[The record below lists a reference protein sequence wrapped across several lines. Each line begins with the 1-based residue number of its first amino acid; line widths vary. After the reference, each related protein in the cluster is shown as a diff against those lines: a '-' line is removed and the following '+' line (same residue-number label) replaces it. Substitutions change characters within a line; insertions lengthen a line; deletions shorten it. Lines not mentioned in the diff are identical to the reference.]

1 MRISGQIVDVVNSRI
16 FPGTIE
22 IENGRISNVID
33 ESHNNVETSLYGV
46 SSILAQSVSS
56 ISVPSVSSVLAQSVS
71 SILAQSVSKDSQII
85 MPGFVDSHVHI
96 ESSLL
101 VPTEFARLVVSH
113 GSVASVSD
121 PHEIANVLGVEGVRY
136 MIEVGKKSSFK
147 FYFGAPSCVPATT
160 FETSGATL
168 DSADI
173 EGLLASDDIKY
184 LGEMMNYPGVLF
196 DDEEVMKKLYSAKRH
211 GKPVD
216 GHAPLLSGDE
226 LKKYC
231 AAGISTDHECS
242 DLEEAR
248 EKARLGMTI
257 LIREGSA
264 ANNFD
269 ALIPLIKEYPNQVT
283 FCTDDAHPHEL
294 VHSHINGLVKKAI
307 NLGYDVL
314 DVIKAATLT
323 PVRHYNLEVGLLQ
336 KNDPAD
342 FIVIDN
348 FNDFNILKTYI
359 NGELVAENGKSLL
372 QNVNV
377 GTINNFVA
385 DKVTADDFKVV
396 DEGKDVKIIGVINGE
411 LLTEKIMGRPKL
423 IRNEELGIRN
433 EGLRLAASDNVLVS
447 DVENDILKIAVINRY
462 EKKNPAVGFIKNF
475 GLKRGAL
482 ASSVAHDSHNIIV
495 IGCSDEDMAM
505 AANMI
510 IETKG
515 GFAVY
520 SDDVKMNLPLPVAGI
535 MTNEDAFKVAD
546 DYLEIRNLA
555 KSLGSPLSD
564 PFMTM
569 EFMALLVIPKLKL
582 SDKGL
587 FDGEKFELTPLFEK

>member
-16 FPGTIE
+16 FNGTIE
-22 IENGRISNVID
+22 IENGKILNIIE
-33 ESHNNVETSLYGV
+33 ESQC
-46 SSILAQSVSS
+46 QS
-56 ISVPSVSSVLAQSVS
+56 QC
-71 SILAQSVSKDSQII
+71 QSQII
-85 MPGFVDSHVHI
+85 LPGFVDSHVHI

-101 VPTEFARLVVSH
+101 VPTEFARLAVAH

-121 PHEIANVLGVEGVRY
+121 PHEIANVLGIDGVRY
-136 MIEVGKKSSFK
+136 MIEVGKKSPFK
-147 FYFGAPSCVPATT
+147 FYFGAPSCVPATC

-168 DSADI
+168 NSNDI
-173 EGLLASDDIKY
+173 EELMSSADIKY
-184 LGEMMNYPGVLF
+184 LGEMMNYPGVIF
-196 DDEEVMKKLYSAKRH
+196 NDDEVMKKIESAHRH
-211 GKPVD
+211 NKPID
-216 GHAPLLSGDE
+216 GHAPLLSGDD

-231 AAGISTDHECS
+231 ASGISTDHECS
-242 DLEEAR
+242 SVEEAM
-248 EKARLGMTI
+248 EKISLGMKI
-257 LIREGSA
+257 QIREGSA

-269 ALIPLIKEYPNQVT
+269 NLISIIKDYPDSVM

-294 VHSHINGLVKKAI
+294 IKSHINGLIKRAI
-307 NLGYDVL
+307 YLGYNPL
-314 DVIKAATLT
+314 DVIKAATLN

-342 FIVIDN
+342 FVVIDN

-372 QNVNV
+372 PDVKV
-377 GTINNFVA
+377 DAINNFVA
-385 DKVTADDFKVV
+385 EKVTADDFKVI
-396 DEGKDVKIIGVINGE
+396 DEGKDINIIGVINGE
-411 LLTEKIMGRPKL
+411 LLTEKIIAKTQ
-423 IRNEELGIRN
+423 
-433 EGLRLAASDNVLVS
+433 SHKVQSSSFYLVS
-447 DVENDILKIAVINRY
+447 DIENDILKIAVINRY
-462 EKKNPAVGFIKNF
+462 EKKKPAVAFIKGF

-495 IGCSDEDMAM
+495 IGCDDESMAK

-510 IETKG
+510 IENKG
-515 GFAVY
+515 GFAVC
-520 SDDVKMNLPLPVAGI
+520 SDEIKKCLPLPVAGI
-535 MTNEDAFKVAD
+535 MTNDNAFKVAD
-546 DYLEIRNLA
+546 DYLEIRDLA

-587 FDGEKFELTPLFEK
+587 FDCEKFELIPLFR

>member
-16 FPGTIE
+16 FNGTIE
-22 IENGRISNVID
+22 IENGKILNIIE
-33 ESHNNVETSLYGV
+33 ESHC
-46 SSILAQSVSS
+46 QS
-56 ISVPSVSSVLAQSVS
+56 QC
-71 SILAQSVSKDSQII
+71 QSQII
-85 MPGFVDSHVHI
+85 LPGFVDSHVHI

-101 VPTEFARLVVSH
+101 VPTEFARLAVTH

-121 PHEIANVLGVEGVRY
+121 PHEIANVLGIDGVRY
-136 MIEVGKKSSFK
+136 MIEVGKKSPFK
-147 FYFGAPSCVPATT
+147 FYFGAPSCVPATC

-168 DSADI
+168 NSNDI
-173 EGLLASDDIKY
+173 EELMSSADIKY
-184 LGEMMNYPGVLF
+184 LGEMMNYPGVIF
-196 DDEEVMKKLYSAKRH
+196 NDDEVMKKIESAH
-211 GKPVD
+211 HHNKPID
-216 GHAPLLSGDE
+216 GHAPLLSGDD

-231 AAGISTDHECS
+231 ASGISTDHECS
-242 DLEEAR
+242 SVEEAM
-248 EKARLGMTI
+248 EKISLGMKI
-257 LIREGSA
+257 QIREGSA

-269 ALIPLIKEYPNQVT
+269 NLISIIKDYPDSVM

-294 VHSHINGLVKKAI
+294 IKSHINGLIKRAI
-307 NLGYDVL
+307 YLGYNPL
-314 DVIKAATLT
+314 DVIKAATLN

-342 FIVIDN
+342 FVVIDN

-372 QNVNV
+372 PDVKV
-377 GTINNFVA
+377 DAINNFVA
-385 DKVTADDFKVV
+385 EKVTADDFKVI
-396 DEGKDVKIIGVINGE
+396 DEGKDINIIGVINGE
-411 LLTEKIMGRPKL
+411 LLTEKIIAKTQSHKVQG
-423 IRNEELGIRN
+423 
-433 EGLRLAASDNVLVS
+433 SSFYLVS
-447 DVENDILKIAVINRY
+447 DIENDILKIAVINRY
-462 EKKNPAVGFIKNF
+462 EKKKPAVAFIKGF

-495 IGCSDEDMAM
+495 IGCDDESMAK

-510 IETKG
+510 IENKG
-515 GFAVY
+515 GFAVC
-520 SDDVKMNLPLPVAGI
+520 SDEIKKCLPLPVAGI
-535 MTNEDAFKVAD
+535 MTNDDAFKVAD
-546 DYLEIRNLA
+546 DYLEIRDLA

-587 FDGEKFELTPLFEK
+587 FDCEKFELIPLFR

>member
-1 MRISGQIVDVVNSRI
+1 MSNIFQVSGQIVDVVNSRI
-16 FPGTIE
+16 FRGTIHIDNGKIVE
-22 IENGRISNVID
+22 IIEEDND
-33 ESHNNVETSLYGV
+33 YE
-46 SSILAQSVSS
+46 
-56 ISVPSVSSVLAQSVS
+56 
-71 SILAQSVSKDSQII
+71 QII

-101 VPTEFARLVVSH
+101 VPTEFARLVVAH

-121 PHEIANVLGVEGVRY
+121 PHEIANVLGVDGVRY
-136 MIEVGKKSSFK
+136 MIEVGKKSPFK
-147 FYFGAPSCVPATT
+147 FFFGAPSCVPATT

-168 DSADI
+168 NSDDI
-173 EGLLASDDIKY
+173 DELLSSDDIKY

-196 DDEEVMKKLYSAKRH
+196 NDNEVVKKIVSAKRH
-211 GKPVD
+211 NKPID
-216 GHAPLLSGDE
+216 GHAPLLSGDD

-242 DLEEAR
+242 NLDEAR
-248 EKARLGMTI
+248 EKAALGMTI

-264 ANNFD
+264 ANNFS
-269 ALIPLIKEYPNQVT
+269 ALIPLINEYPNMVT

-294 VHSHINGLVKKAI
+294 IHSHINKLVKKAI
-307 NLGYDVL
+307 DLGYNIL

-323 PVRHYNLEVGLLQ
+323 PVKHYKLDVGLLQ
-336 KNDPAD
+336 KNDSAD
-342 FIVIDN
+342 FIMIDN
-348 FNDFNILKTYI
+348 FKDFNILKTYI
-359 NGELVAENGKSLL
+359 DGELVAENGKSLL
-372 QNVNV
+372 QNTSVE
-377 GTINNFVA
+377 TINNFVA
-385 DKVTADDFKVV
+385 ERVAAEDFEVIDK
-396 DEGKDVKIIGVINGE
+396 GKDVNIIGVINGE
-411 LLTEKIMGRPKL
+411 LLTEKIIGRPKSQKL
-423 IRNEELGIRN
+423 SNSESKN
-433 EGLRLAASDNVLVS
+433 LVS

-462 EKKNPAVGFIKNF
+462 EKGKKPAVGFIKNF

-482 ASSVAHDSHNIIV
+482 ASSVAHDSHNIVV

-520 SDDVKMNLPLPVAGI
+520 DDNINMCLPLPIAGI
-535 MTNEDAFKVAD
+535 MTNADAFTVAN
-546 DYLEIRNLA
+546 DYSKIKDLA
-555 KSLGSPLSD
+555 KSLGSNLSD

-569 EFMALLVIPKLKL
+569 EFMALLVIPQLKL

-587 FDGEKFELTPLFEK
+587 FDCEKFELTSLFVN

>member
-16 FPGTIE
+16 FNGTIE
-22 IENGRISNVID
+22 IENGK
-33 ESHNNVETSLYGV
+33 
-46 SSILAQSVSS
+46 ILNIIEKSQCQSQC
-56 ISVPSVSSVLAQSVS
+56 QS
-71 SILAQSVSKDSQII
+71 QSQII
-85 MPGFVDSHVHI
+85 LPGFVDSHVHI

-101 VPTEFARLVVSH
+101 VPTEFARLAVAH

-121 PHEIANVLGVEGVRY
+121 PHEIANVLGIDGVRY
-136 MIEVGKKSSFK
+136 MIEVGKKSPFK
-147 FYFGAPSCVPATT
+147 FYFGAPSCVPATC

-168 DSADI
+168 NSNDI
-173 EGLLASDDIKY
+173 EELMSSADIKY
-184 LGEMMNYPGVLF
+184 LGEMMNYPGVIF
-196 DDEEVMKKLYSAKRH
+196 NDDEVMKKIESAHRH
-211 GKPVD
+211 NKPID
-216 GHAPLLSGDE
+216 GHAPLLSGDD

-231 AAGISTDHECS
+231 ASGISTDHECS
-242 DLEEAR
+242 SVEEAM
-248 EKARLGMTI
+248 EKISLGMKI
-257 LIREGSA
+257 QIREGSA

-269 ALIPLIKEYPNQVT
+269 NLIYIIKDYPDSVM

-294 VHSHINGLVKKAI
+294 IKSHINGLIKRAI
-307 NLGYDVL
+307 YLGYNPL
-314 DVIKAATLT
+314 DVIKAATLN

-342 FIVIDN
+342 FVVIDN

-372 QNVNV
+372 PDVKV
-377 GTINNFVA
+377 DAINNFVA
-385 DKVTADDFKVV
+385 EKVTADDFKVI
-396 DEGKDVKIIGVINGE
+396 DEGKDINIIGVINGE
-411 LLTEKIMGRPKL
+411 LLTEKIIAKTQSHKVQSSSF
-423 IRNEELGIRN
+423 N
-433 EGLRLAASDNVLVS
+433 LVS
-447 DVENDILKIAVINRY
+447 DIENDILKIAVINRY
-462 EKKNPAVGFIKNF
+462 EKKKPAVAFIKGF

-495 IGCSDEDMAM
+495 IGCDDESMAK

-510 IETKG
+510 IENKG
-515 GFAVY
+515 GFAVC
-520 SDDVKMNLPLPVAGI
+520 SDEIKKCLPLPVAGI
-535 MTNEDAFKVAD
+535 MTNDNAFKVAD
-546 DYLEIRNLA
+546 DYLEIRDLA

-587 FDGEKFELTPLFEK
+587 FDCEKFELIPLFR